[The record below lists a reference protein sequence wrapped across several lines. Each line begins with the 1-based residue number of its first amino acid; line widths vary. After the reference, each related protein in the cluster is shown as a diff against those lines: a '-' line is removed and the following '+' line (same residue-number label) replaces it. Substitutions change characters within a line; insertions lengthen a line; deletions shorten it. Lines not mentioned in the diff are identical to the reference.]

1 MTRGPRRGG
10 DGGGG
15 GGGARDPVRIIREAV
30 GGGVD
35 DADIEEALNEA
46 GGDVN
51 EAVARL
57 VDSE

>member
-1 MTRGPRRGG
+1 MH
-10 DGGGG
+10 
-15 GGGARDPVRIIREAV
+15 DPTSVVREAV
-30 GGGVD
+30 GGNGGD
-35 DADIEEALNEA
+35 DDIAAALSEA

>member
-1 MTRGPRRGG
+1 MH
-10 DGGGG
+10 
-15 GGGARDPVRIIREAV
+15 DPTSVVREAV
-30 GGGVD
+30 GGNVGD
-35 DADIEEALNEA
+35 DDIAAALSEA